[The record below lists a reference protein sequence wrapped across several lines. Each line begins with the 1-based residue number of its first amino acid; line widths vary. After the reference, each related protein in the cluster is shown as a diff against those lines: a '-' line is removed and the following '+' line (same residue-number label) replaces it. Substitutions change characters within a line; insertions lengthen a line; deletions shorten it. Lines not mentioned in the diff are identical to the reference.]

1 MQLLRLGRVYT
12 FYRVED
18 VPCVQ
23 RNDSHLTGDKLK
35 RESYLR
41 ISKYCDSATGEEAS
55 IGYGTDI
62 WGPSNRDG
70 EKERQ
75 LVESMVEEH
84 LRVEISRT

>member
-70 EKERQ
+70 EEGKTISRIN
-75 LVESMVEEH
+75 VEEH
-84 LRVEISRT
+84 LRVEIK